1 MSPLC
6 VMWAPIILSA
16 WHTFLS
22 CFFIGSRP
30 LTRWKLLTEK
40 KILDW
45 LKPEGWWHVKL
56 QLDANQLENCPQ
68 ADHAPWSLLPYTVF
82 NPVACLQMRK
92 LRHRGTQ
99 DVCLAWYLTGSRAGM
114 EGATGLF
121 ASRPSF
127 LYHSTS
133 KQEGLTVTTQNP
145 AVRFWT
151 LLTCQLLFWVKNSHC
166 SFSVD
171 PDLYSAMK
179 TEGLLT
185 ICSPRAL
192 SWESSWPLMT
202 SLSFSVL
209 P

>member
-1 MSPLC
+1 MSY
-6 VMWAPIILSA
+6 V
-16 WHTFLS
+16 
-22 CFFIGSRP
+22 
-30 LTRWKLLTEK
+30 
-40 KILDW
+40 
-45 LKPEGWWHVKL
+45 
-56 QLDANQLENCPQ
+56 
-68 ADHAPWSLLPYTVF
+68 TVF
-82 NPVACLQMRK
+82 YSQLFKQFKITWLAFSLGFQPGCKFHCHIPVPIFMCCTYRCSATSAEWVIKGTILGTFHLVACLQMRK

-99 DVCLAWYLTGSRAGM
+99 DVCLAWYLMGSRAGM

-121 ASRPSF
+121 ASKPSF

-151 LLTCQLLFWVKNSHC
+151 LLTCQSLFWVKNSHC

-192 SWESSWPLMT
+192 SWESSWPLLT